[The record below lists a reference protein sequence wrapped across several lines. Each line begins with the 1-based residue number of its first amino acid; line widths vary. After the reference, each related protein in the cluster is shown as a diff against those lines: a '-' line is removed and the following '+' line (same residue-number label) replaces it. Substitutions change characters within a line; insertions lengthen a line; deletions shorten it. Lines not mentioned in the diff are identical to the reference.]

1 MKKECIDMPI
11 EGLKRLRNKFVRA
24 QMKRVRNGKHS
35 VVLNIDKLVLI
46 LEHNG
51 NLKDLML

>member
-1 MKKECIDMPI
+1 MKKESIDAPI

-24 QMKRVRNGKHS
+24 QMKRVRNGKQP

>member
-1 MKKECIDMPI
+1 MKKESIDVPI
-11 EGLKRLRNKFVRA
+11 EGLKRLRNKNVRA
-24 QMKRVRNGKHS
+24 QMKRVRNGKQP

-51 NLKDLML
+51 NLNDFKL

>member
-1 MKKECIDMPI
+1 MKKESIDAPI
-11 EGLKRLRNKFVRA
+11 EGLKRLRNKYVRA
-24 QMKRVRNGKHS
+24 QMKRVRNGKHP